1 MNSRRFQTALVEKDL
16 PEIETLIPA
25 AHKTGDV
32 TDLIFKDKDTS
43 VVRRAFASP
52 SESWKYHLHTGQAVP
67 GTGNKSGNGKNM
79 AGKGCERTIAPLIQ
93 SHRLQKWIKMGAQ
106 LS

>member
-1 MNSRRFQTALVEKDL
+1 M

-43 VVRRAFASP
+43 VVRRTFASP
-52 SESWKYHLHTGQAVP
+52 SESWKDHLHTGQAVP

-79 AGKGCERTIAPLIQ
+79 AGKVTDSKNG
-93 SHRLQKWIKMGAQ
+93 
-106 LS
+106 